1 MPKIDAYFGNQAN
14 FSLSRWNNLLPLV
27 ANYGGL
33 FSKEMFAEER
43 VNTYNKAI
51 ETNPEVSC
59 VHQLFSVEISH
70 PVCSFKRIS
79 DG

>member
-14 FSLSRWNNLLPLV
+14 FSLTRWDNLLPLV

-33 FSKEMFAEER
+33 FSNEMFAEER
-43 VNTYNKAI
+43 VNTYNTAI

-59 VHQLFSVEISH
+59 VHRLVRFQSSH
-70 PVCSFKRIS
+70 RVCSFRRIS